1 MNGIGLR
8 SDPAEPPEARRRLF
22 DPPTR
27 IDRNPRVSRQRK
39 HYLPKQRRPV
49 VFVARQQ
56 FMQEC
61 RTAPGHTRDEN
72 RAFDPVRHRGPSIAS
87 SGWRAQARFQKVAK
101 MHARKESPERMQIR
115 LAHDAFY
122 EDRKPGF
129 EFAIIKIFEPRSTP
143 RCRA

>member
-1 MNGIGLR
+1 LR

-61 RTAPGHTRDEN
+61 RTAPGHARDEN
-72 RAFDPVRHRGPSIAS
+72 RAFDPFGIGALRSHPAVGE
-87 SGWRAQARFQKVAK
+87 AQARFQKVAK